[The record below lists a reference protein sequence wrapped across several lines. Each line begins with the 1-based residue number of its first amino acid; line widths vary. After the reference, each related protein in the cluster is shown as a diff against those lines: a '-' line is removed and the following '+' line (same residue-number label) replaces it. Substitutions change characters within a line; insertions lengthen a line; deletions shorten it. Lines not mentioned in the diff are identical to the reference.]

1 MTDPRYPIGRF
12 SPDLNP
18 TSETRARHI
27 EEIAGLPSRMRRAVS
42 GLNQD
47 QINTPYRD
55 GGWTVQQV
63 VHHVADS
70 HLNAYVRFKL
80 TMTADT
86 PTINPYDEV
95 AWAQLQDTQGTP
107 IEVSVSLLESLHTR
121 WIVLLKSLH
130 AEDFHR
136 KFNHPE
142 SGIHDAD
149 WLLALY
155 AWHGKHHLTHIT
167 SLRERMKW

>member
-12 SPDLNP
+12 FPDLNP

-42 GLNQD
+42 GLSPD

-55 GGWTVQQV
+55 GGWTLQQV

-70 HLNAYVRFKL
+70 HLNAYIRFKL

-86 PTINPYDEV
+86 PTINAYDEV
-95 AWAQLQDTQGTP
+95 AWAQLKDTPGTP
-107 IEVSVSLLESLHTR
+107 VEVSVSLLESLHTR
-121 WIVLLKSLH
+121 WIVLLKSLGT
-130 AEDFHR
+130 EDFQR

-142 SGIHDAD
+142 SGLHDAD
-149 WLLALY
+149 WLLSLY
-155 AWHGKHHLTHIT
+155 SWHGNHHLAHVT